1 MPNPCEQDW
10 KPDYT
15 ITPRRVVCAANRNR
29 ETGRLICGARH
40 WDKIMRASLL
50 PTENHAGWDQGFID
64 QFGDFL
70 TRREAWEIAKDRG
83 QILRDVSTPGTLYSE
98 NLY

>member
-1 MPNPCEQDW
+1 MSTKQEW

-29 ETGRLICGARH
+29 ETGRIICGARH
-40 WDKIMRASLL
+40 WDKIMRSQKL
-50 PTENHAGWDQGFID
+50 PEEKFTGWDQGFID
-64 QFGDFL
+64 QFGDYMS
-70 TRREAWEIAKDRG
+70 REEAWVVALEQN
-83 QILRDVSTPGTLYSE
+83 QIRLEVSAPGTLYSE